1 LRPIVPLMYVRMIG
15 GVAKTSYC
23 EQVIIDYV
31 KPVLKRDMF
40 VEDFYIR
47 EPVISDQMVLPV
59 EKESGPSIDDDFDYV
74 AAVNGVLVKNS
85 VVDIVEKIVVVPKAY
100 QGDGEVLGFGFIDE
114 GLSAEQLRLKFVPTD
129 QRGEQYYLDLE
140 RVNSNPFLCS
150 KISPFD
156 LEIMDPVEKEK
167 EADLFQLKQ
176 IGILTDNLEVEEQES
191 DENDFEQNE
200 FPFFDPD
207 CSLADYVSSNIGIR
221 FQYKLIETVES
232 GNLIGEASRVVRC
245 VKCSKEIP
253 VSLWKYENVTKI
265 LCYGCLNSRSFQRK
279 PDLVVCCSDCGV
291 RLSLLVNCV
300 PKQFTKKRSRCS
312 ACVDSRLKDYCLPRL
327 NFETVNLEFCF
338 GDFSIDVDSRPDLSG
353 LTFEQM
359 RSFRHFRLLQFDS
372 LLKVLGFQ
380 MPDSQKIDMVLSNT
394 INEIVQFVWEHKH
407 FWMENSGLVNWL
419 KALGPGYSR
428 WGDGPSNYAEI
439 IKRIEGCP
447 NSILDYGCG
456 SGHGISQ
463 IKKRFPFADCRGY
476 DVEDLVDPD
485 LEVVCDTVISGSFD
499 VVVMNNVLHHITNL
513 DTVYDN
519 FLGLIGPCT
528 QIVVKDHCATNEN
541 IFLLVLVHVCYL
553 GGEIERMV
561 FRSPSVLED
570 WFSNFGVVCSTTFV
584 GNVYNDVVMNF
595 SANL

>member
-1 LRPIVPLMYVRMIG
+1 LVNWLRPIVPLMYVRMIG

-23 EQVIIDYV
+23 EQIIIDYV
-31 KPVLKRDMF
+31 KPVLKRDMY

-47 EPVISDQMVLPV
+47 EPVISDQMVLLV
-59 EKESGPSIDDDFDYV
+59 ENESGPSTDGDFDYV

-85 VVDIVEKIVVVPKAY
+85 VVDIAEKLVVAPKVY
-100 QGDGEVLGFGFIDE
+100 QGDGEVLGFGFTDE
-114 GLSAEQLRLKFVPTD
+114 GFSAEQLRVKFVPID

-156 LEIMDPVEKEK
+156 LEIVDPAGEKEK
-167 EADLFQLKQ
+167 EVDE
-176 IGILTDNLEVEEQES
+176 ILTSKMESEKQEK
-191 DENDFEQNE
+191 E
-200 FPFFDPD
+200 FPSFDPD
-207 CSLADYVSSNIGIR
+207 CSLADYVSSNFGIR
-221 FQYKLIETVES
+221 FQYNLVNSIES

-245 VKCSKEIP
+245 VKCLKEIP

-265 LCYGCLNSRSFQRK
+265 LCYGCLNSRNFQRK
-279 PDLVVCCSDCGV
+279 PDLAVCCSDCGV
-291 RLSLLVNCV
+291 KLLLSVNCI
-300 PKQFTKKRSRCS
+300 PKQFTKKRPRCS
-312 ACVDSRLKDYCLPRL
+312 ACVGFQLKDYCLPRL
-327 NFETVNLEFCF
+327 NFERVNLEFCF
-338 GDFSIDVDSRPDLSG
+338 GDFSIDVDSRPDFSG
-353 LTFEQM
+353 LTFQQM
-359 RSFRHFRLLQFDS
+359 WSFRQFRLLQFDS

-380 MPDSQKIDMVLSNT
+380 MPYLQKIDMVLSNT
-394 INEIVQFVWEHKH
+394 INEIVQFVWEHKQ

-428 WGDGPSNYAEI
+428 WGDGPSNYTEI

-447 NSILDYGCG
+447 NSILDYGRG

-463 IKKRFPFADCRGY
+463 IKKRFPFSDCRGY

-485 LEVVCDTVISGSFD
+485 LGVVCDTVISRSFD

-595 SANL
+595 SADL